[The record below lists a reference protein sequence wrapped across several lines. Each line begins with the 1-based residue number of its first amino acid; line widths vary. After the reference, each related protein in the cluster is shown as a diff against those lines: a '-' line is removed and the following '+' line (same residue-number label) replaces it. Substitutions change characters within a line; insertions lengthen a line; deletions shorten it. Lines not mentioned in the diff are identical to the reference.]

1 MKKEDIENAV
11 EVVNGLLHC
20 LSITKSPSAQKNIF
34 AAIRITLDYLEEDG
48 PTRLYKDIYE
58 SQGLIPAVREYR
70 VRCTCGLL
78 EAKNAIEKMAHEQG
92 WINPNKPPRVI

>member
-1 MKKEDIENAV
+1 MKPEDINNAV

-20 LSITKSPSAQKNIF
+20 LSIAKSPSAQKNIL
-34 AAIRITLDYLEEDG
+34 AAIQITLDCLGEDG

-70 VRCTCGLL
+70 VRCACGLKD
-78 EAKNAIEKMAHEQG
+78 AKDAIDKMASEHG
-92 WINPNKPPRVI
+92 WISPYNPSRV